1 MKRGERLLVSS
12 EEAPEGWALAA
23 RAAEPAVVG
32 YVPLT
37 YILRM
42 PSQTGF
48 VEQEPSPSPAPAP
61 SPAPSPSP

>member
-37 YILRM
+37 YIQSV

>member
-37 YILRM
+37 YIQRM

-48 VEQEPSPSPAPAP
+48 VEQEPSPAPAPAP
-61 SPAPSPSP
+61 SHAPSHSP

>member
-1 MKRGERLLVSS
+1 MRRGERLLVSS

-37 YILRM
+37 YVQSV

-48 VEQEPSPSPAPAP
+48 GEQEPSPSPAPSPSAAP
-61 SPAPSPSP
+61 SP

>member
-1 MKRGERLLVSS
+1 MSS

-37 YILRM
+37 YIQSV

-48 VEQEPSPSPAPAP
+48 VEQEPSPSP
-61 SPAPSPSP
+61 SPSPSTSP

>member
-1 MKRGERLLVSS
+1 MRRGERLLVSS

-37 YILRM
+37 YIQSV

-48 VEQEPSPSPAPAP
+48 VEQEPSPAPAAAP